1 MHRSERNRAITGS
14 RNSFFCQIFAV
25 CSSRGVGKCFQ
36 DIFCNRIAL
45 ATKDCQMY
53 WRIHSIEIPVFGS
66 FKLKEIGKGSLQY
79 EV

>member
-1 MHRSERNRAITGS
+1 MFYQES
-14 RNSFFCQIFAV
+14 
-25 CSSRGVGKCFQ
+25 GKTCFQ

>member
-1 MHRSERNRAITGS
+1 M
-14 RNSFFCQIFAV
+14 
-25 CSSRGVGKCFQ
+25 GKCFQ

>member
-1 MHRSERNRAITGS
+1 MFYQGS
-14 RNSFFCQIFAV
+14 
-25 CSSRGVGKCFQ
+25 GKICFQ